1 VICNTYPQ
9 STQGGRYKW
18 AATVREGG
26 TFLLILQHPQGLSAM
41 HYLEAHQSGKNGRTY
56 LDAIAVPR
64 QPLPG
69 NVQVIVYSQYMDK
82 RQLLKFPANTV
93 VASTWEDAIKQLQA
107 RHKGDARVAVYPYA
121 AIQHMETRLDEPDAQ
136 A

>member
-1 VICNTYPQ
+1 L
-9 STQGGRYKW
+9 
-18 AATVREGG
+18 REGG

-41 HYLEAHQSGKNGRTY
+41 HYHDAHKAGQNGRTY
-56 LDAIAVPR
+56 LDAIAAPR

-69 NVQVIVYSQYMDK
+69 NAQVIVYSQYMDK
-82 RQLLKFPANTV
+82 RQLLKFPANTIA
-93 VASTWEDAIKQLQA
+93 ASTWGDVIKQLQA

-121 AIQHMETRLDEPDAQ
+121 AIQHPETKLDEPDAQ